1 MNPQS
6 PVHDNNGNTVTL
18 REYIEAIMSERDRA
32 LTAAFNSQ
40 QAALNL
46 ATKNLELRLEKLNEL
61 RNEVTQDRSNYQ
73 TRDKAESDGEKVDA
87 VMEAMSAR
95 IGSLESFRGK
105 ALGFGALVSLLSAIG
120 GALIVKAIGG

>member
-1 MNPQS
+1 MGLNPSS
-6 PVHDNNGNTVTL
+6 PVHEPNGTTVTL

-61 RNEVTQDRSNYQ
+61 RQEVTQDRASYM
-73 TRDKAESDGEKVDA
+73 TRDRAEATEDA
-87 VMEAMSAR
+87 TNQRISA
-95 IGSLESFRGK
+95 LEGFRGK
-105 ALGFGALVSLLSAIG
+105 ALGFGALVSLLSAVG
-120 GALIVKAIGG
+120 GALVVKAIGG

>member
-1 MNPQS
+1 MGVNEHTQ
-6 PVHDNNGNTVTL
+6 VHADNGNSVTL

-32 LTAAFNSQ
+32 LTAAFTAQ

-61 RNEVTQDRSNYQ
+61 RQEVTQDRANYQ
-73 TRDKAESDGEKVDA
+73 TRDKAETTEDA
-87 VMEAMSAR
+87 LGQR
-95 IGSLESFRGK
+95 LTNLESFRGK

-120 GALIVKAIGG
+120 GALIVKAVGG